1 MGRVV
6 DLEAYR
12 ERRRAAL
19 ADPLARLERAVSRL
33 DALLAH
39 PSARRFLP
47 SPEVAAELRAID
59 LRVRAGLT
67 REAAERAERLIAS
80 LEQGRTG
87 TD

>member
-6 DLEAYR
+6 DLQAYR

-19 ADPLARLERAVSRL
+19 ADPLARLERGVTRL

-47 SPEVAAELRAID
+47 SPEIAAELRAID
-59 LRVRAGLT
+59 LQVRAGRTL
-67 REAAERAERLIAS
+67 EAADRLERLIAS
-80 LEQGRTG
+80 LERGRTG